1 MKRLIKAN
9 ELGELIYEYKNGMKE
24 YVVKN
29 VNVPKSENN
38 MFLAMESVIKND
50 FIEFFNNNYY
60 EIKRSDYDYN
70 ANNGMF
76 TVYTN
81 EDPSLNNFTKP
92 TKLFFQT
99 IEKADLHNYVEIDGT
114 IDQSYSNYKFEF
126 EYIGDKF

>member
-1 MKRLIKAN
+1 MKRLRKAN

-38 MFLAMESVIKND
+38 MFLAMESVIKHD

-81 EDPSLNNFTKP
+81 EDPSLNNFIKP
-92 TKLFFQT
+92 AKLISQPT
-99 IEKADLHNYVEIDGT
+99 VISDLHNYTE
-114 IDQSYSNYKFEF
+114 
-126 EYIGDKF
+126 

>member
-38 MFLAMESVIKND
+38 MFLAMDSVIKHD
-50 FIEFFNNNYY
+50 FIEFFNSNYY
-60 EIKRSDYDYN
+60 EIKRSNYDYN
-70 ANNGMF
+70 VDNGIF

-81 EDPSLNNFTKP
+81 EDPSLNNLLEIAISLELLNVYITSFIVF
-92 TKLFFQT
+92 KLFWSSEV
-99 IEKADLHNYVEIDGT
+99 IILSKNEI
-114 IDQSYSNYKFEF
+114 SA
-126 EYIGDKF
+126 

>member
-1 MKRLIKAN
+1 MKRLVKAN

-38 MFLAMESVIKND
+38 MFLAMESVIKHD

-60 EIKRSDYDYN
+60 EIERSDYDYN
-70 ANNGMF
+70 VDNGIF
-76 TVYTN
+76 TVYTH

-92 TKLFFQT
+92 VKIFFQT
-99 IEKADLHNYVEIDGT
+99 IVKADLHNYVEIDGT